1 MRTLEKSS
9 RRFLLQSLIL
19 FAMTVVFSFV
29 GVYAAG
35 RTAYQSANELGAMT
49 ADYLNLQVDSFVEQY
64 QQILEDAVYM
74 VDAMMEQDA
83 TAGEIEQWITA
94 FSQQYAETM
103 QYDESGIYGVIRGE
117 GIYSSGWRPGLEYSI
132 FERPWYI
139 QAVSAGGVCA
149 RSTVYQ
155 DARTGT
161 RMISLS
167 QLLSDGESVLALDIR
182 VGDVVVEW
190 AQGSDVFPGTATI
203 LDQEGN
209 VVLHQQIGQEHISC
223 ALDSFSQQD
232 YLELMGE
239 FDGTRGHLVWEGK
252 SGTYLHY
259 YIVGVDGWTC
269 IITIPRSSITATAT
283 KIFWVQVIL
292 QLIFLLTI
300 VYFFV
305 QAYRAD
311 RRNRK
316 ATNCFEALGQ
326 TYYCVALVDLERES
340 CEVTKMEAEDFAKW
354 KKVHLYSQLLCQVKN
369 TMLHNEDWD
378 GFLEQ
383 FSLAQLRTL
392 GISGQEQRY
401 LEYERQTPAG
411 PRWVSAEAFSVGE
424 QRSQVILAFRM
435 IHDSKTAELKKNQI
449 LRESLDSA
457 RMANQAKSD
466 FLSRMS
472 HDMRTPMNAVI
483 GFTDLARHNV
493 DSPEKIGEC
502 LDKVTAASQQLLHL
516 INEVL
521 DTAKIEQGK
530 MELRPELVD
539 LVHRL
544 EETASLFQLQ
554 AKAQNQHFTLLPVEL
569 EHRMVIT
576 DGNRLDQILN
586 NLLSNAVKYT
596 PAGGSITLQA
606 EELRSELPGQPVFR
620 FTVSDTGIGMSPDFL
635 EKVFLPFER
644 EDTSMTGKANGVGLG
659 MAITQN
665 IVQMLGGQIQVESR
679 QGEGSRFIV
688 TIPCAL
694 PEENTH
700 TQPQPQCGE
709 AFDLSG
715 CRILLAEDN
724 LLNQEIA
731 VELLSMEGAQVTP
744 VENGREAV
752 DTFNRS
758 PAGTFDVILMDI
770 QMPELDGYGAARE
783 IRQLERPD
791 GKTIPILAMTAN
803 AFEDDIAAAKAAGM
817 NGHIAKPIDMDRI
830 KSALEAVLRSACQ
843 PQ

>member
-340 CEVTKMEAEDFAKW
+340 CEVTKMEAEDSAKW

-530 MELRPELVD
+530 MELHPELVD

-830 KSALEAVLRSACQ
+830 KSALAAVLRSACQ

>member
-117 GIYSSGWRPGLEYSI
+117 GIYSSGWRPGPEYSI

-530 MELRPELVD
+530 MELHPELVD

-830 KSALEAVLRSACQ
+830 KSALAAVLRSACQ

>member
-117 GIYSSGWRPGLEYSI
+117 GIYSSGWRPGPEYNI

-530 MELRPELVD
+530 MELHPELVD

-830 KSALEAVLRSACQ
+830 KSALAAVLRSACQ